1 MPTPNVPART
11 NPPATVASPT
21 PTHNPTH
28 NPTPDLPQVLV
39 EGGKPPK
46 QTRLRAADALELERW
61 LGGLPPVV
69 AAEDAVEMPSGRG
82 GGRTSSF
89 IRASKALD
97 RLSRA

>member
-1 MPTPNVPART
+1 M
-11 NPPATVASPT
+11 ASPT
-21 PTHNPTH
+21 PTHNPTPS
-28 NPTPDLPQVLV
+28 PTPDPPQVLV

-69 AAEDAVEMPSGRG
+69 PAEDAVEMPSGRGGGRG

>member
-1 MPTPNVPART
+1 M
-11 NPPATVASPT
+11 
-21 PTHNPTH
+21 
-28 NPTPDLPQVLV
+28 V

-46 QTRLRAADALELERW
+46 QTRLRAADAADLERW
-61 LGGLPPVV
+61 LGGLPAVV
-69 AAEDAVEMPSGRG
+69 AAEAAVERPNGR